1 METKIDAARVGLQDS
16 IQSGVSLIKEG
27 VSEVRAVAETPEVG
41 EAVRSVQLSM
51 AKNPE
56 SKRLFD
62 ESEKM
67 RPRRRR
73 TS

>member
-1 METKIDAARVGLQDS
+1 MALVEAGPRPLA
-16 IQSGVSLIKEG
+16 
-27 VSEVRAVAETPEVG
+27 EVRAVAETPEIG
-41 EAVRSVQLSM
+41 EAVTSVQLSV

-67 RPRRRR
+67 
-73 TS
+73 